1 MTVHNGSVSPSHFG
15 ATHLLEAAPD
25 RPLPKV
31 ENGRDW
37 LPPPGASRGLIAG
50 RKPPSAPRG
59 AGVTRL
65 RGGGVGSI
73 FGQASVFMLARWAA
87 SRPYPEI

>member
-1 MTVHNGSVSPSHFG
+1 MTVQNGVVSPSHFG

-25 RPLPKV
+25 RPLELPNV

-50 RKPPSAPRG
+50 RKLPSAPRG
-59 AGVTRL
+59 AGVARL
-65 RGGGVGSI
+65 RWGGGGSI

-87 SRPYPEI
+87 SRPY